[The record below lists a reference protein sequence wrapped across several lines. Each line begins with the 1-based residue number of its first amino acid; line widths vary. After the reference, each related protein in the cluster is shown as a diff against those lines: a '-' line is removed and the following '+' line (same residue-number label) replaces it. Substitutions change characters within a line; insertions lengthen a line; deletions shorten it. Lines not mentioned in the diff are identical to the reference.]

1 MAPFGNDKEYL
12 RAIKRL
18 MEENGAQVPLFT
30 SDGAWDA
37 ALEAGSLI
45 EDGVLA
51 TANFGSRS
59 GRTWTCWKHFSE
71 GTGGDGP
78 DVHGVLGWLVQPVEG
93 KNHHQGPGGSGH
105 GSGGAV
111 KAGQHQ
117 SLYVPGRYQFW
128 ILQRMFCQRIHG
140 PAPDYIL

>member
-1 MAPFGNDKEYL
+1 MQATCGGPVIMMQVENEYGSFGNDKEYL

-18 MEENGAQVPLFT
+18 MEENGAQVPLFYF
-30 SDGAWDA
+30 DGAWDA

-78 DVHGVLGWLVQPVEG
+78 
-93 KNHHQGPGGSGH
+93 
-105 GSGGAV
+105 
-111 KAGQHQ
+111 
-117 SLYVPGRYQFW
+117 
-128 ILQRMFCQRIHG
+128 
-140 PAPDYIL
+140 